1 MKTKIHLM
9 KLLAALTVLAAAASA
24 RALTIV
30 PTFDSSIT
38 GDPNAAAMEAA
49 INAAIQIFQSTY
61 TDNVTVKITFVSDP
75 NVGLGQSDT
84 FYFSPTYSAYHT
96 ALKGKA
102 ADANDTN
109 ALSKLPSG
117 THDPVISGTQ
127 VMVTTALYRCLGLGS
142 YTGTDSTISFN
153 PDLVNLTRPGT
164 DPENYD
170 LQEVMEH
177 EIDEALGT
185 SSALFSPSTIPT
197 EINAIDLFRYD
208 TNLNRTFTTS
218 GDNAYFS
225 VDGTN
230 LWARYNMDPGGD
242 YADWWSL
249 TGYWAPP
256 GKTAGPQVQDAYAT
270 SGQYEDI
277 GINEKAMLDVVGWTL
292 AVQVVPTN
300 PVISIARSGTNH
312 IKISWPTNS
321 SQFTLQESTNL
332 KSPVSWVASPSGSTN
347 PAIILSSSVKKFYR
361 VVYQPPLGSVVV
373 EQSAASPSQ
382 SSSNP
387 PVQLQT
393 RTYHPYKF

>member
-1 MKTKIHLM
+1 MKIRIQLM
-9 KLLAALTVLAAAASA
+9 KFLAAMTVLGAAASA

-38 GDPNAAAMEAA
+38 GDPNAADMEAA
-49 INAAIQIFQSTY
+49 INAAIQVFQSNY
-61 TDNVTVKITFVSDP
+61 TDNVTVRVTFVSDTS
-75 NVGLGQSDT
+75 VALGQSDT
-84 FYFSPTYSAYHT
+84 FYFTVSYSSYHT
-96 ALKGKA
+96 ALKNKA

-117 THDPVISGTQ
+117 SHDPVINGTQ

-153 PDLVNLTRPGT
+153 PDLINLTRPGT
-164 DPENYD
+164 NPNNYD
-170 LQEVMEH
+170 LEEVMEH
-177 EIDEALGT
+177 EIDEVLGA
-185 SSALFSPSTIPT
+185 SSASTAASP
-197 EINAIDLFRYD
+197 INAVDLFRYD
-208 TNLNRTFTTS
+208 TNLNRSFTTS

-230 LWARYNMDPGGD
+230 LWARYSMDGMSDYGD
-242 YADWWSL
+242 FWSF
-249 TGYWAPP
+249 TDYWAPP

-277 GINEKAMLDVVGWTL
+277 GVNEKAILDVIGWTL

-300 PVISIARSGTNH
+300 PVISIVHNGAGH

-332 KSPVSWVASPSGSTN
+332 NSPVSWVASPSGSTN
-347 PAIILSSSVKKFYR
+347 PAIILSSSVKKYYR
-361 VVYQPPLGSVVV
+361 LIYQPPSGSVVV
-373 EQSAASPSQ
+373 KQTFASQPST
-382 SSSNP
+382 NP
-387 PVQLQT
+387 PVQL
-393 RTYHPYKF
+393 RTHIYRPYAY